1 MSRIKANRFVI
12 IVDSPSEPPYFVKMD
27 ELGIPSLALA
37 ISEKPPKS
45 YSYSESETPI
55 FLERLKS
62 EFPEAT
68 IQAVEATSIDRI
80 AMKIWWEARIATLKA
95 AREYAELLAKSGEI
109 GRCTRQGG
117 REASYQSL

>member
-62 EFPEAT
+62 EFPEAA

-95 AREYAELLAKSGEI
+95 AREYAEF
-109 GRCTRQGG
+109 
-117 REASYQSL
+117 ASQERGDRSVH

>member
-62 EFPEAT
+62 EFPEAA
-68 IQAVEATSIDRI
+68 IQARPRRSI
-80 AMKIWWEARIATLKA
+80 
-95 AREYAELLAKSGEI
+95 
-109 GRCTRQGG
+109 
-117 REASYQSL
+117 ASR

>member
-62 EFPEAT
+62 EFPEAA
-68 IQAVEATSIDRI
+68 IQAVEATSINRM
-80 AMKIWWEARIATLKA
+80 AMKRWWDEKA
-95 AREYAELLAKSGEI
+95 AQLDAARKFAEF
-109 GRCTRQGG
+109 
-117 REASYQSL
+117 ASYERGDEALH